1 MEDVDDT
8 LLLEET
14 TEEDELLTELLEL
27 LEELLEVGG
36 GIEIELEVVDVL

>member
-1 MEDVDDT
+1 VEDVDDT

-36 GIEIELEVVDVL
+36 GIEIELEVVGVV